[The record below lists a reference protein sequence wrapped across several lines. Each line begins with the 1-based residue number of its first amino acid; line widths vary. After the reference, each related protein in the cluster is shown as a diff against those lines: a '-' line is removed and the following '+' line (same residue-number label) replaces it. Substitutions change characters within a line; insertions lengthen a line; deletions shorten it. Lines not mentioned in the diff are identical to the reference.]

1 MFRGGSYSCG
11 RGYCSLPYEVRK
23 QRKKVFFGENQKR
36 GFFREE
42 HTNTT
47 QVNMADE
54 GKLQKMEVDYSAT
67 VDEKIPQ
74 CSQTA
79 KVCF

>member
-1 MFRGGSYSCG
+1 
-11 RGYCSLPYEVRK
+11 
-23 QRKKVFFGENQKR
+23 
-36 GFFREE
+36 
-42 HTNTT
+42 
-47 QVNMADE
+47 MADE

-79 KVCF
+79 KVCFKVIH

>member
-1 MFRGGSYSCG
+1 
-11 RGYCSLPYEVRK
+11 
-23 QRKKVFFGENQKR
+23 
-36 GFFREE
+36 
-42 HTNTT
+42 
-47 QVNMADE
+47 MADE

-79 KVCF
+79 KVSFKVIL

>member
-1 MFRGGSYSCG
+1 M
-11 RGYCSLPYEVRK
+11 RK
-23 QRKKVFFGENQKR
+23 ERIFWSR
-36 GFFREE
+36 TPT
-42 HTNTT
+42 HTT
-47 QVNMADE
+47 QANMADE

-79 KVCF
+79 KVSFKVIL